1 MPDNLQEIRKK
12 LLDAALAAQD
22 YDDIDDIKARLA
34 EIGFVELST
43 KDALSEVKYEVFEA
57 QNQIIKLQADAI
69 EELLLITMLNLIVK
83 LLVPL
88 VNTYKPIHMLVRHVR
103 QINTVWVALGDSL
116 KQQTKV

>member
-43 KDALSEVKYEVFEA
+43 KEALSEVKYELFEA

-69 EELLLITMLNLIVK
+69 EELLLITMLHAEITDSDTAKAVEKINEAA
-83 LLVPL
+83 
-88 VNTYKPIHMLVRHVR
+88 
-103 QINTVWVALGDSL
+103 QIRAEHQL
-116 KQQTKV
+116 

>member
-22 YDDIDDIKARLA
+22 YDDIDDTKARLA

-43 KDALSEVKYEVFEA
+43 KEALSEVKYELFEA

-69 EELLLITMLNLIVK
+69 EELSKAQEQRIEQELN
-83 LLVPL
+83 
-88 VNTYKPIHMLVRHVR
+88 
-103 QINTVWVALGDSL
+103 ALL
-116 KQQTKV
+116 KQRNELIQTLHILSMMPLPEPPKGE